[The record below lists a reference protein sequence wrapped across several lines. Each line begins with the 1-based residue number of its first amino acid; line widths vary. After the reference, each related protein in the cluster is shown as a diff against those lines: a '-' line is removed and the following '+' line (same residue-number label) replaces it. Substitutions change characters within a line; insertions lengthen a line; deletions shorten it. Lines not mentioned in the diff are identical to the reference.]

1 MYFYVSIKPE
11 RSMKA
16 AEVMTTG
23 AATIRPDQTVQ
34 DAARTMIQLGISGLP
49 VVDAAGQLVGIVT
62 EGDFLRRAETGTER
76 RRPSWLEFLL
86 GPGRLANE
94 YVHSHGRKVEEVM
107 TPDVV
112 TVSAD
117 TPLQEVV
124 RTMERRRI
132 KRVPVVSDGKIVGII
147 SRANLVQALARLADE
162 ARESHDD
169 DEVSRTHILAELNK
183 QTWAPGSLINVI
195 VRSGVAEIWGTIFD
209 EREREA
215 LRVVAENAPGI
226 TSVKEHL
233 VLVEPMSGMAFALP
247 DDSHAIGTT
256 QNT

>member
-1 MYFYVSIKPE
+1 
-11 RSMKA
+11 MKA
-16 AEVMTTG
+16 AEVMTLDV
-23 AATIRPDQTVQ
+23 ATIRPDATVRE
-34 DAARTMIQLGISGLP
+34 AAQAMLHRGISGLP

-76 RRPSWLEFLL
+76 RRPRWLEFLL
-86 GPGRLANE
+86 GPGRLADE

-107 TPDVV
+107 TPDVI

-117 TPLQEVV
+117 TPLPEVV

-162 ARESHDD
+162 APESHRD
-169 DEVSRTHILAELNK
+169 DEAIRTRILADLDKEP
-183 QTWAPGSLINVI
+183 WAPGFSVNVI
-195 VRSGVAEIWGTIFD
+195 VRNGVAEFWGTIFD

-215 LRVVAENAPGI
+215 VRVVAENVPGI
-226 TSVKEHL
+226 IGVRDHML
-233 VLVEPMSGMAFALP
+233 LVEPISGMVFESP
-247 DDSHAIGTT
+247 DDAADAQKET
-256 QNT
+256 QRQA